1 MAGRYDDDVGTK
13 DGAGVR
19 DGRGLEEGV
28 ATPGTTQPISRGLAT
43 WASAIVMLTAKGRSI
58 TSAPHDHISDL
69 YLKTEYRQKEVL
81 ISRFQRAEKRRAA
94 LEVQR
99 SLL

>member
-1 MAGRYDDDVGTK
+1 MATGEMAGRYDDDVGTK

-58 TSAPHDHISDL
+58 KLRIKQKYPSSISGQG
-69 YLKTEYRQKEVL
+69 R
-81 ISRFQRAEKRRAA
+81 
-94 LEVQR
+94 
-99 SLL
+99 